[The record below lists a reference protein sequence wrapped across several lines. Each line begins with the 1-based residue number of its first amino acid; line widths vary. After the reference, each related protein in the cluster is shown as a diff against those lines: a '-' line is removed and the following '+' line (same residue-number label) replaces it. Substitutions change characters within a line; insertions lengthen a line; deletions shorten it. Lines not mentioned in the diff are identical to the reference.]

1 MGDAHIGQLVI
12 REWRISSNEKF
23 LARFELIEKYF
34 YGIFDMRYCLH
45 LILVFHQVSGRGL
58 VIPNVELVYK
68 FNK

>member
-12 REWRISSNEKF
+12 REWRISSNEKL

-45 LILVFHQVSGRGL
+45 LILVFSSGLRAWFGHPECRASL
-58 VIPNVELVYK
+58 
-68 FNK
+68 